1 MYYQIVMKGE
11 LLKNLKT
18 LSVLIIC
25 IIVIGGLA
33 ILSGPN
39 QSNQKEA
46 DQTVGQE
53 NSDSDDVDI
62 VVVDLETFEVLG
74 EGYSKDKNNVYY
86 KMEIITAVDPKTF
99 EILKYTT
106 EDGRYYPYSKD
117 KNNVYYNREIITG
130 ADPATFE
137 ILKNSYFTIDD
148 YFKDKNNVY
157 HYNGE
162 IIHGADLA
170 TFEVLKDGYSKHKN
184 NIYY

>member
-62 VVVDLETFEVLG
+62 VVDLETLKVLG

-86 KMEIITAVDPKTF
+86 EDEIIPRADPTTF
-99 EILKYTT
+99 EVLNNYYTK
-106 EDGRYYPYSKD
+106 DKNNVYYYRDIIVGADPTTFEVLSYIAYGIDEPFPVPYSKD
-117 KNNVYYNREIITG
+117 KNNVYY
-130 ADPATFE
+130 
-137 ILKNSYFTIDD
+137 
-148 YFKDKNNVY
+148 
-157 HYNGE
+157 
-162 IIHGADLA
+162 
-170 TFEVLKDGYSKHKN
+170 
-184 NIYY
+184 